1 MRMSSTRVLALCF
14 GCALMCNPASAQDT
28 LDGQRLALERDR
40 LALEK
45 ERAAATERLEQDKLA
60 LERERLAFSRQQ
72 VPQTN
77 WTAVSVLLSA
87 LIGSGTL
94 LYSFYSLKE
103 QSKLQFKIK
112 AADIAMGDARSETV
126 AFHRAR
132 WLKVVFKDLLPDNF
146 GNDFGAKDV
155 EDKAAFSFGNS
166 VERKIELMKLVAEK
180 APDIDT
186 IINTWRKLNPD
197 DDWFK
202 HFDK

>member
-1 MRMSSTRVLALCF
+1 
-14 GCALMCNPASAQDT
+14 MCNPVSAQGT

-45 ERAAATERLEQDKLA
+45 ERAAATDRLEQDKLS

-146 GNDFGAKDV
+146 GNDFGQRMSRTKQPLAL
-155 EDKAAFSFGNS
+155 GT
-166 VERKIELMKLVAEK
+166 
-180 APDIDT
+180 P
-186 IINTWRKLNPD
+186 
-197 DDWFK
+197 
-202 HFDK
+202 

>member
-1 MRMSSTRVLALCF
+1 
-14 GCALMCNPASAQDT
+14 MCNPASAQDT

-60 LERERLAFSRQQ
+60 LERERLAVSRQQ

-112 AADIAMGDARSETV
+112 AADIAMGDARNETV

-180 APDIDT
+180 APDVDT

-202 HFDK
+202 HFDKK